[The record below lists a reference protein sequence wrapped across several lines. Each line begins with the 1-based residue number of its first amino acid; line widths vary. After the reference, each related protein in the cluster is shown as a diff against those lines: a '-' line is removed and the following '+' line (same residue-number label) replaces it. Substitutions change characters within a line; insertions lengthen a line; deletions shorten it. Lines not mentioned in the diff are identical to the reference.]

1 MRVPP
6 ACEGRGL
13 SQLRQTVNEEQ
24 MLASREAG
32 LSLVT
37 KGLVEFS
44 QEFGFHPEGGE
55 RLIKAN

>member
-1 MRVPP
+1 MK
-6 ACEGRGL
+6 GRGL
-13 SQLRQTVNEEQ
+13 SQLGQTANEEQ
-24 MLASREAG
+24 VLASREAG

-44 QEFGFHPEGGE
+44 QEFGSYPEGGE

>member
-1 MRVPP
+1 MK
-6 ACEGRGL
+6 GRGP

-55 RLIKAN
+55 SLIKAN

>member
-1 MRVPP
+1 MK
-6 ACEGRGL
+6 GRGL
-13 SQLRQTVNEEQ
+13 SQLGQTANEEQ
-24 MLASREAG
+24 VLASREAG

-44 QEFGFHPEGGE
+44 QEFGSHPEGGE